1 MKEKPKFT
9 LALQVIVIIVIITLK
24 MLKTFVALTSLKEN
38 TPNGSILMRKQVFF
52 LFSQGKMFGKHVKN
66 NNVVNRIDAKK
77 KPSHYCSLTSLH
89 IFRKFPRGI
98 FKGTLFH
105 GVSAG

>member
-24 MLKTFVALTSLKEN
+24 MLETFVALTSLKEN

-52 LFSQGKMFGKHVKN
+52 F
-66 NNVVNRIDAKK
+66 I
-77 KPSHYCSLTSLH
+77 
-89 IFRKFPRGI
+89 FPRQNVW
-98 FKGTLFH
+98 KTCKKTTMLLTE
-105 GVSAG
+105 

>member
-24 MLKTFVALTSLKEN
+24 MLETFVALTSLKEN

-52 LFSQGKMFGKHVKN
+52 YFPK
-66 NNVVNRIDAKK
+66 AK
-77 KPSHYCSLTSLH
+77 CLENM
-89 IFRKFPRGI
+89 
-98 FKGTLFH
+98 
-105 GVSAG
+105 